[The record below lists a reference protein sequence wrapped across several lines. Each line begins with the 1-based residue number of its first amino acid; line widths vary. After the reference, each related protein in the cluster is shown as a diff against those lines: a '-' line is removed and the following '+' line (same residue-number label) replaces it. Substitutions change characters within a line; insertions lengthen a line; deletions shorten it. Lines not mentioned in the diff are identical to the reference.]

1 MTTCSWIWPIEA
13 ERIKR
18 SEERQTVR
26 NVSYIALVAG
36 ALLGCSSDSDNSNAN
51 PQGGNDTAPLRI
63 ATYLASPDEQAALQS
78 VIDAYHAR
86 HPGVPVELKPLM
98 LSPPQTIAQLTGA
111 APIEGGWDL
120 AIHTFTSVPG
130 VVDVTLDL
138 NTLPALAPLKAN
150 YHPAVAAGMQ
160 STGIWAGMPLGIA
173 GFNIA
178 ISNRDALN
186 QLGVTAPPT
195 SLDELLNVCSRYVQL
210 GKGAELPVPIGEASD
225 EFGPL
230 VVMAAFLPG
239 SATFGGT
246 TSETDLVQQW
256 RRSVGALKTFADN
269 GCVYLVDDKNGN
281 GSHHD
286 ENFDR
291 TITGKNA
298 LGVGP
303 VWGLGYFIAQGQ
315 VERGQFGFGPLI
327 GDEAGFIYTVE
338 LVTANKAS
346 ANVQAVTDFLAVAG
360 DPDVQVDYL
369 RARGGTPA
377 ALFDHPSDMSDP
389 ELELAYSS
397 FQTADTAHRAGSF
410 PGFLLDLPK
419 AVGPLR
425 ALITGTG
432 SRDEVVETYLCK
444 MTRHP
449 AFTHYESEEACIA
462 AVRAVP

>member
-1 MTTCSWIWPIEA
+1 MKNTCC
-13 ERIKR
+13 
-18 SEERQTVR
+18 V
-26 NVSYIALVAG
+26 ALLAGVA
-36 ALLGCSSDSDNSNAN
+36 LGCSADPEGSNEPAQK
-51 PQGGNDTAPLRI
+51 QGVTLRI
-63 ATYLASPDEQAALQS
+63 ASYLASPDEQAALQA
-78 VIDAYHAR
+78 VIDAHHAI
-86 HPGVPVELKPLM
+86 HPEVRVELKPLQ

-120 AIHTFTSVPG
+120 AIHTLTSVPG
-130 VVDVTLDL
+130 VHDVTLDL

-150 YHPAVAAGMQ
+150 YHPAVAASMEA
-160 STGIWAGMPLGIA
+160 TGIWAGMPLGIA

-186 QLGVTAPPT
+186 RLGVAAPPD
-195 SLDELLNVCSRYVQL
+195 SLEQLLQLCDQYVAL
-210 GKGAELPVPIGEASD
+210 GKGPELPVPIGEASD

-239 SATFGGT
+239 NATFGSSS
-246 TSETDLVQQW
+246 SETELVQAW
-256 RRSVGALKTFADN
+256 RSSVGALKTFADN
-269 GCVYLVDDKNGN
+269 DCVHLVDDQNAN

-315 VERGQFGFGPLI
+315 VERGQFGFGSLI
-327 GDEAGFIYTVE
+327 GDDAGFIYTVE
-338 LVTANKAS
+338 LVTANKDTPHA
-346 ANVQAVTDFLAVAG
+346 QAVADFLAVVG

-377 ALFDHPSDMSDP
+377 TILNNPAQMADP
-389 ELELAYSS
+389 DLELAYAE
-397 FQTADTAHRAGSF
+397 FQSADAQHRAGAF
-410 PGFLLDLPK
+410 PGFMLDLPK

-425 ALITGTG
+425 ALITGQG
-432 SRDEVVETYLCK
+432 SRDEVVEAYLCT

-449 AFTHYESEEACIA
+449 AFAHYASDQACID
-462 AVRAVP
+462 AVRAIP

>member
-1 MTTCSWIWPIEA
+1 
-13 ERIKR
+13 
-18 SEERQTVR
+18 
-26 NVSYIALVAG
+26 
-36 ALLGCSSDSDNSNAN
+36 
-51 PQGGNDTAPLRI
+51 
-63 ATYLASPDEQAALQS
+63 
-78 VIDAYHAR
+78 
-86 HPGVPVELKPLM
+86 M
-98 LSPPQTIAQLTGA
+98 LSPPQTIAQLTGQNA
-111 APIEGGWDL
+111 IDGGWDL

-130 VVDVTLDL
+130 VKDVTLDL
-138 NTLPALAPLKAN
+138 NTLPALAHLKSN
-150 YHPAVAAGMQ
+150 YHPAVAAGME
-160 STGIWAGMPLGIA
+160 STGIWAGMPLGVA

-178 ISNRDALN
+178 ISNSEALGR
-186 QLGVTAPPT
+186 LGVTAPPT
-195 SLDELLNVCSRYVQL
+195 SLDELLNVCNQYVQL
-210 GKGAELPVPIGEASD
+210 GKGADLPIPIGEASD

-239 SATFGGT
+239 SATFGTG
-246 TSETDLVQQW
+246 TSEVELVHEW

-281 GSHHD
+281 GSDHD

-327 GDEAGFIYTVE
+327 GNDAGFIYTVE
-338 LVTANKAS
+338 LVTANKDTPHL
-346 ANVQAVTDFLAVAG
+346 QAVSDFLEVAG
-360 DPDVQVDYL
+360 DPDVQVNYL

-377 ALFDHPSDMSDP
+377 TRFADPSKMQDP
-389 ELELAYSS
+389 ELELAYDA
-397 FQTADTAHRAGSF
+397 FQTADADHHAGAF

-425 ALITGTG
+425 ELITGQG

-449 AFTHYESEEACIA
+449 AFLHYESEQACVD
-462 AVRAVP
+462 AVRAIP

>member
-1 MTTCSWIWPIEA
+1 MRTA
-13 ERIKR
+13 
-18 SEERQTVR
+18 
-26 NVSYIALVAG
+26 SYIALLAG
-36 ALLGCSSDSDNSNAN
+36 ALVGCSSDSGNSSADPGGSGTPDN
-51 PQGGNDTAPLRI
+51 QGVTLRI
-63 ATYLASPDEQAALQS
+63 ATYLASPDEQAALQA
-78 VIDAYHAR
+78 VLDAHHAQ
-86 HPGVPVELKPLM
+86 HPDVRVELKPLM
-98 LSPPQTIAQLTGA
+98 LSPPQTIAQLTGQNA
-111 APIEGGWDL
+111 IDGGWDL

-130 VVDVTLDL
+130 VRDVTLDL
-138 NTLPALAPLKAN
+138 NTLPALAHLKSN
-150 YHPAVAAGMQ
+150 YHPAVAAGME
-160 STGIWAGMPLGIA
+160 STGIWAGMPLGVA

-178 ISNRDALN
+178 ISNSEALGR
-186 QLGVTAPPT
+186 LGVTAPPT
-195 SLDELLNVCSRYVQL
+195 SLDELLNVCNQYVQR
-210 GKGAELPVPIGEASD
+210 GKGPDLPIPIGEASD

-239 SATFGGT
+239 SATFGTG
-246 TSETDLVQQW
+246 TSEADLVHEW

-281 GSHHD
+281 GSDHD

-327 GDEAGFIYTVE
+327 GNDAGFIYTVE
-338 LVTANKAS
+338 LVTANKDTPHL
-346 ANVQAVTDFLAVAG
+346 QAVSDFLEVAG
-360 DPDVQVDYL
+360 DPDVQVNYL

-377 ALFDHPSDMSDP
+377 TRFADPSKMQDP
-389 ELELAYSS
+389 ELELAYDA
-397 FQTADTAHRAGSF
+397 FQTADADHHAGAF

-425 ALITGTG
+425 ELITGHG

-449 AFTHYESEEACIA
+449 AFVHYESEQACVD
-462 AVRAVP
+462 AVRAIP

>member
-1 MTTCSWIWPIEA
+1 LASA
-13 ERIKR
+13 
-18 SEERQTVR
+18 
-26 NVSYIALVAG
+26 A
-36 ALLGCSSDSDNSNAN
+36 LGCSSDSGVLTR
-51 PQGGNDTAPLRI
+51 PVEREGVTLRI
-63 ATYLASPDEQAALQS
+63 ASYLASPDEQAALQE
-78 VIDAYHAR
+78 VIDAHHAV
-86 HPGVPVELKPLM
+86 HPDVRIDLKPLM

-120 AIHTFTSVPG
+120 AVHTLTSVPG
-130 VVDVTLDL
+130 VKEVSLDL
-138 NTLPALAPLKAN
+138 NTIPALAPLKAN
-150 YHPAVAAGMQ
+150 YHPAVTAAMEA
-160 STGIWAGMPLGIA
+160 TGIWAGMPLGIA

-186 QLGVTAPPT
+186 RLGVSAPPA
-195 SLDELLNVCSRYVQL
+195 SLDQLLNLCSRYVEL

-239 SATFGGT
+239 DATFGSSA
-246 TSETDLVQQW
+246 SEAQLVQEW
-256 RRSVGALKTFADN
+256 RTSVGALKTFADD
-269 GCVYLVDDKNGN
+269 GCVYLVDDENAN

-315 VERGQFGFGPLI
+315 LERGQFGFGSLI
-327 GDEAGFIYTVE
+327 GEEAGFIYTVE
-338 LVTANKAS
+338 MVTANEDTP
-346 ANVQAVTDFLAVAG
+346 NPQAVSDFLEVAG
-360 DPDVQVDYL
+360 NPAVQVDYL

-377 ALFDHPSDMSDP
+377 TIFGNPSEMADP
-389 ELELAYSS
+389 DLELAYAA
-397 FQTADTAHRAGSF
+397 FQSADAQGRAGAF
-410 PGFLLDLPK
+410 PGFMLDLPK

-425 ALITGTG
+425 ALITGQG
-432 SRDEVVETYLCK
+432 SRDEVVETYLCT

-449 AFTHYESEEACIA
+449 AFAHYASDQACIDA
-462 AVRAVP
+462 IRAIP